1 MRARH
6 QSEQGARVIYILSG
20 WAQWRATK
28 RTRSQYS
35 IPGKTFAFRPA
46 KSEQIPGIFSA
57 PVTRHC
63 HSVTSR
69 WEQMV
74 ESWAGCW
81 RWRENTWWSFV
92 APPRHSN
99 RPGWE
104 RMETLTSAS
113 VVERLPATTENIS
126 VPSRDTKT
134 QGDTTP
140 LSSGTQ
146 HTAKEI
152 KILNLIG
159 GCLSKRD
166 GSRGTCT
173 GQQDKQICWKY
184 SSRRR
189 VLSGHLLPPSLPP
202 SWR

>member
-1 MRARH
+1 MEGNQENQITVQYTGENFRLPTSKIRANTGHILSPGNQTLLQCYIKMRADGEELGWMLEVAGEH
-6 QSEQGARVIYILSG
+6 VVLCYHTKTEQ
-20 WAQWRATK
+20 
-28 RTRSQYS
+28 
-35 IPGKTFAFRPA
+35 P
-46 KSEQIPGIFSA
+46 
-57 PVTRHC
+57 
-63 HSVTSR
+63 SR
-69 WEQMV
+69 L
-74 ESWAGCW
+74 
-81 RWRENTWWSFV
+81 
-92 APPRHSN
+92 
-99 RPGWE
+99 E
-104 RMETLTSAS
+104 RMKTLTSAS

-134 QGDTTP
+134 QGDTT
-140 LSSGTQ
+140 LVGSGTQ

-166 GSRGTCT
+166 GSGGTCT